1 MGETQ
6 CGHYHS
12 YYLADGNSLGR
23 QSIACW
29 SYSFST
35 KEEKLSNSCDDAAV
49 MRALH
54 NKSVSAKCLQLCPLS
69 LIVSA
74 LKLVGAGTNLAVLE
88 LSLHREV
95 W

>member
-6 CGHYHS
+6 YGHYYS

-35 KEEKLSNSCDDAAV
+35 KEEKLSDSCDDAAV

-54 NKSVSAKCLQLCPLS
+54 NKSVSAKLS
-69 LIVSA
+69 PIISIVSHCLMTEA
-74 LKLVGAGTNLAVLE
+74 AGTNMAVLQ